1 MKQVT
6 SIFGQI
12 NRVVQI
18 LNTNKFFA
26 GILMLFLNLGSKFVT
41 IQFSKTQE
49 ALLKNTISRQVLIFI
64 MAFVATKDIYLSLAI
79 TAIFV
84 ILADHLFHEES
95 SLCILPKK
103 FAELKNVI
111 DTNNNDEIDDEEIN
125 NAISILKKARKKREY
140 KAREQAYQTFI
151 NNAI

>member
-6 SIFGQI
+6 GIFGQI
-12 NRVVQI
+12 NKIVQI

-41 IQFSKTQE
+41 IKFSKTQE
-49 ALLKNTISRQVLIFI
+49 ALIKNTISRQVLIFI
-64 MAFVATKDIYLSLAI
+64 MAFVATKDIYLSLGI

-84 ILADHLFHEES
+84 VLADHLFHEES
-95 SLCILPKK
+95 PLCVIPKK
-103 FAELKNVI
+103 YYDLKTIV
-111 DTNNNDEIDDEEIN
+111 DANNDDEIDDEEIN
-125 NAISILKKARKKREY
+125 NAITILKKAKMKRDY
-140 KAREQAYQTFI
+140 KAKEQAYQAFI